1 MRSHGHLPEASEALL
16 TFVITL
22 LGSLLAVFTAGV
34 ISTTAVTGR
43 LPDAAALRRQAAVSF
58 GAIDAVSLPIIFLGL
73 GWLGVWDVAAAL
85 TGSMIALIA
94 GLAVVA
100 RLAVRTTRLPRWQRL
115 LLLGAESVLGLALIG
130 LEMLAHG

>member
-16 TFVITL
+16 TFVIT
-22 LGSLLAVFTAGV
+22 LLAVFTAGV

-43 LPDAAALRRQAAVSF
+43 LPDAARQAAVSF

-115 LLLGAESVLGLALIG
+115 LLLGAESVLGLAVIG